1 MLRKLEL
8 ANTVLTTAALIGVA
22 MAVASAASGNPGKP
36 IDPPDEGKPIL
47 GQESYTPGGGF
58 PSTRHPKLKGC
69 SSSQGQW
76 LRKAWRRAHYYTWR
90 ADKLTDHVRRADDR
104 RAAWNQDFVAGDN
117 NSSSLRRWFGSYDSD
132 RMKYVDDAVEKG
144 LGRFRGVGNVEIN
157 KLRCGS
163 PRAPGSDAHTD
174 TCPSSNSGN
183 GPPSAY
189 HAPVGTIVTC
199 GSFWNDANN
208 PFVDSE
214 ERLDD
219 SADTLIH
226 ETFHWLSV
234 DAKYVVDYHADG
246 AGGHKDKKYYGA
258 DAVDYL
264 SRKKASW
271 AIKNNDTYAFF
282 ALAAGRHERTW
293 TGVWAPKEA
302 APATGALYLDM
313 SWDGLVQTWEELGGQ
328 GQYLADV
335 ESFVRDGER
344 RYAALWRIGSRNGA
358 LYRQPWSD
366 FESTFR
372 RLRTTQ
378 NLIDIETTGTG
389 SGRRWVGVWRGK
401 PTRQTKDGG
410 LLVDLSW
417 EQLLAE
423 RERIKAFAY
432 LGDIE
437 TYVVSGQR
445 RFAAVF
451 SIGTG
456 GDKLRWSGTA
466 DDFNATKKALD
477 PTMQLID
484 YERFLTEDGEWNW
497 LSVYRPASAGG
508 GGAKGGMSQ
517 ASFVQ
522 RWEDSW
528 SNSTLIDLEE
538 ISALPAQITPY

>member
-1 MLRKLEL
+1 MNLRLPATLVAL
-8 ANTVLTTAALIGVA
+8 ALAVA
-22 MAVASAASGNPGKP
+22 MAGASAASANPGKP
-36 IDPPDEGKPIL
+36 IDPPDEGKPIV
-47 GQESYTPGGGF
+47 GQERYTPGGGF

-90 ADKLTDHVRRADDR
+90 ADKLTDHVRHADDR
-104 RAAWNQDFVAGDN
+104 KAAWNQDFAAGDN
-117 NSSSLRRWFGSYDSD
+117 DSPSLRRWFGSYDSE
-132 RMKYVDDAVEKG
+132 RMRYVDDAVEKG
-144 LGRFRGVGNVEIN
+144 LGRFRDVGNVEIK

-163 PRAPGSDAHTD
+163 PRAPSADAHTD
-174 TCPSSNSGN
+174 SCPSSNSGN

-199 GSFWNDANN
+199 GTFWNDANN
-208 PFVDSE
+208 PFLDFE

-293 TGVWAPKEA
+293 AGVWAAKEA
-302 APATGALYLDM
+302 APDTGALFFDM
-313 SWDGLVQTWEELGGQ
+313 SWEKLVRKWEELASQ

-335 ESFVRDGER
+335 ESYLRSGDR
-344 RYAALWRIGSRNGA
+344 RYAAVWRIGSRNGA

-366 FESTFR
+366 FESTFK
-372 RLRTTQ
+372 RLRATQ
-378 NLIDIETTGTG
+378 NLIDVETTGTG
-389 SGRRWVGVWRGK
+389 SDRRWVGVWRGK

-423 RERIKAFAY
+423 RERVKSYAY

-437 TYVVSGQR
+437 TYVKSGQR

-456 GDKLRWSGTA
+456 GDALRWSGTA
-466 DDFNATKKALD
+466 DDFNSTKKALD
-477 PTMQLID
+477 PTMQLVD
-484 YERFLTEDGEWNW
+484 YERFLTDDGKPNW
-497 LSVYRPASAGG
+497 LSVYRPAPAGG
-508 GGAKGGMSQ
+508 GGVKGGMSP
-517 ASFVQ
+517 SSLVQ

-528 SNSTLIDLEE
+528 PTSTLIDLEE
-538 ISALPAQITPY
+538 SSALPAQITPH